1 MGAASAAPFLLSFT
15 LKRPCSGNTK
25 KGKMF
30 VILSAAK
37 DLLLAFR
44 ADENARSL
52 RLRSGQA
59 LRLRRLI
66 HARISRLRSG

>member
-15 LKRPCSGNTK
+15 LKRPCSTK

-37 DLLLAFR
+37 DLLFALMKTQGPFGFAQG
-44 ADENARSL
+44 
-52 RLRSGQA
+52 RLFDCAG
-59 LRLRRLI
+59 
-66 HARISRLRSG
+66 